1 MFTVV
6 LDRAAYAE
14 GYTSRRPEIDALM
27 ATIAYRAATI
37 ADMSTAITTKENH
50 LNKLYQLLSMY
61 GIGPD
66 EA

>member
-6 LDRAAYAE
+6 LDRVAYAE
-14 GYTSRRPEIDALM
+14 GYTSRKPEIDALM
-27 ATIAYRAATI
+27 ATIADRGATI
-37 ADMSTAITTKENH
+37 AGMSTTITTKENQ
-50 LNKLYQLLSMY
+50 LNKLYQLLSMH